1 MKTKVHLV
9 GLLFD
14 QPWSNGLYCQI
25 ANVVF
30 VSFGMH
36 FSEKLMK
43 ILLDLTMLHTIT
55 LLTLVNYSASM
66 MKALQLQYVRKSVKT
81 KVHLLGL

>member
-1 MKTKVHLV
+1 
-9 GLLFD
+9 
-14 QPWSNGLYCQI
+14 
-25 ANVVF
+25 
-30 VSFGMH
+30 
-36 FSEKLMK
+36 MK

-81 KVHLLGL
+81 KVHLVGLGFDQPLTNGLQPQIDNVAFISFAIHSLWSSLYT